1 MHGLA
6 IGRQIV
12 DNLHT
17 SGKGCSLPSMNL
29 AYDDPLYDVK
39 ELSSIA
45 PIDLKQ
51 PFDIRSVIARVVD
64 GSRFDEFKKLYGTV
78 SDHIIT
84 FAIFFI
90 FILVLSTLLYGK
102 ND

>member
-12 DNLHT
+12 NNLHM
-17 SGKGCSLPSMNL
+17 SGKGLPSMDQ
-29 AYDDPLYDVK
+29 AFDDPLYDVK
-39 ELSSIA
+39 ELRSIA

-84 FAIFFI
+84 FGIFSLGSFNN
-90 FILVLSTLLYGK
+90 FVR
-102 ND
+102 